1 LECCQVLQGEGL
13 LWLIRRKQIAKYE
26 RISPPGDILYFVNG
40 LGGKSK
46 YNFLDDVVGSQV
58 KYNED
63 YGAMLVDVS
72 LGKLRF
78 QFINRQEE
86 MIDDFSLVKPIE
98 YLYIPILQ
106 QTSP

>member
-1 LECCQVLQGEGL
+1 
-13 LWLIRRKQIAKYE
+13 
-26 RISPPGDILYFVNG
+26 
-40 LGGKSK
+40 
-46 YNFLDDVVGSQV
+46 
-58 KYNED
+58 
-63 YGAMLVDVS
+63 MLVDVS